1 MPRTKKRKTAE
12 PLYEV
17 EAIVGRRKDESGK
30 WLYKVHWK
38 VRPGRLTYIKNSAAT
53 GSPLPSGPPP
63 DLAPSLGL
71 SRRLLPSHACRLS
84 ARRPAAGLRGRRR
97 YVGAA
102 RPHHELR

>member
-53 GSPLPSGPPP
+53 GSPLRAVP
-63 DLAPSLGL
+63 
-71 SRRLLPSHACRLS
+71 RRT
-84 ARRPAAGLRGRRR
+84 
-97 YVGAA
+97 
-102 RPHHELR
+102 